1 MKVAVLKERR
11 AYETRVAATPESV
24 KKLLAMGA
32 SVMVEAGAG
41 LSASIP
47 DAAYEAAGASIG
59 ADAAATL
66 TGAGLVLKVQRP
78 LAAGEGEID
87 ELSLIPAGAAL
98 VAGLAPYQAGPERYA
113 ERSITAFAL
122 ELVPRIT
129 RAQSMDILSSQAN
142 LAGYRAVLEAAAVYG
157 RSFPMMMTAAGTVAP
172 AKVLVLGA
180 GVAGLQ
186 AIATARRLG
195 AIVSAFDVRAAA
207 KEQVQ
212 SLGATFVE
220 VEGMADAE
228 TKGGYAKE
236 LDDATKQRQ
245 TAKIAETLKKT
256 DIAISTALIPGRP
269 APRLITAGMV
279 HAMRP
284 GSVIVDLAVETGGN
298 CELSR
303 LGEIHD
309 ENGVKIVGL
318 ANLPGRLP
326 AESSA
331 LFARNIV
338 AFLQPILKD
347 GALTVDTADE
357 VIAGSLLT
365 RDGAVVHPSFK
376 PKPAD
381 ASAAPEASQ

>member
-11 AYETRVAATPESV
+11 PYEARVAATPDSV
-24 KKLLAMGA
+24 KKLIGLGFA
-32 SVMVEAGAG
+32 VTVEAGAG
-41 LSASIP
+41 DGASIP
-47 DAAYEAAGASIG
+47 DQAFVAAGATIG
-59 ADAAATL
+59 DDAAATL
-66 TGAGLVLKVQRP
+66 ADAGLVIKIQRP
-78 LAAGEGEID
+78 LGADEGSID
-87 ELSLIPAGAAL
+87 ELALIPRGAAL
-98 VAGLAPYQAGPERYA
+98 VAALAPYQAAPSRYA
-113 ERSITAFAL
+113 ERGITAFAL

-157 RSFPMMMTAAGTVAP
+157 KSFPMMMTAAGTVAP
-172 AKVLVLGA
+172 ARVLVLGA

-212 SLGATFVE
+212 SLGAAFVE

-236 LDDATKQRQ
+236 LDETMKQRQ
-245 TAKIAETLKKT
+245 AAKIAETLVKT

-269 APRLITAGMV
+269 APRLITADMV
-279 HAMRP
+279 RAMKP

-298 CELSR
+298 CELSVM
-303 LGEIHD
+303 GQTIVD
-309 ENGVKIVGL
+309 TGVTIVGEP
-318 ANLPGRLP
+318 NLPSRLA
-326 AESSA
+326 AEASA

-338 AFLQPILKD
+338 AFLTPMAKD
-347 GALTVDTADE
+347 GALTIDASDE

-365 RDGAVVHPSFK
+365 RDGAIVHPAFA
-376 PKPAD
+376 PA
-381 ASAAPEASQ
+381 ASEAAQ